1 MKLRS
6 RKGMSMVEVVIA
18 LVIIS
23 VISASALSM
32 IMMSVNVEADAV
44 RSFEVSESVDNAM
57 DCFRFAETPAEFL
70 EALKMTALY
79 EQDPENPDRF
89 LLKAAGFTV
98 TVTVSGDQFEYTA
111 VNVDGEVIYAF
122 TYHKG
127 STAANPAQTGEG
139 GGEN

>member
-32 IMMSVNVEADAV
+32 IMISVNVEADAV
-44 RSFEVSESVDNAM
+44 RSVEVSESVDNAI

-70 EALKMTALY
+70 DALQKTAPY

-98 TVTVSGDQFEYTA
+98 TVTVSGDQFAYTA
-111 VNVDGEVIYAF
+111 VNADGEVIYVF
-122 TYHKG
+122 TYTKG
-127 STAANPAQTGEG
+127 SHPADPTQAGEG
-139 GGEN
+139 GSEN

>member
-1 MKLRS
+1 MPRC

-44 RSFEVSESVDNAM
+44 RSVEVAESVDNAI
-57 DCFRFAETPAEFL
+57 DCFRFAETTDEFL
-70 EALKMTALY
+70 EALKMTAPY
-79 EQDPENPDRF
+79 EQDPENPDCF
-89 LLKAAGFTV
+89 ILKAGGFTA
-98 TVTVSGDQFEYTA
+98 TILVSGDQFEYTA
-111 VNVDGEVIYAF
+111 VNVDSEVIYSF
-122 TYHKG
+122 TYTKG
-127 STAANPAQTGEG
+127 SAAADPTQTGEG

>member
-1 MKLRS
+1 MMLRC

-23 VISASALSM
+23 VISAAALSM

-44 RSFEVSESVDNAM
+44 RSAEVAESVDNAIA
-57 DCFRFAETPAEFL
+57 CFRFAENHETFL
-70 EALKMTALY
+70 QALQKTAPY

-111 VNVDGEVIYAF
+111 VNADSEVIYTF
-122 TYHKG
+122 TYAKG
-127 STAANPAQTGEG
+127 SAAADPTQAEEG
-139 GGEN
+139 GGER

>member
-6 RKGMSMVEVVIA
+6 RKGMSMVEVVVA

-44 RSFEVSESVDNAM
+44 RSVEVSESVDNAI

-70 EALKMTALY
+70 EALQKTAPY
-79 EQDPENPDRF
+79 EQDPENENRF
-89 LLKAAGFTV
+89 MLKAAGFTA
-98 TVTVSGDQFEYTA
+98 TILVSGDQFEYTA
-111 VNVDGEVIYAF
+111 VNADSETIYSF
-122 TYHKG
+122 TYTKG
-127 STAANPAQTGEG
+127 SNPADPTQTGEG